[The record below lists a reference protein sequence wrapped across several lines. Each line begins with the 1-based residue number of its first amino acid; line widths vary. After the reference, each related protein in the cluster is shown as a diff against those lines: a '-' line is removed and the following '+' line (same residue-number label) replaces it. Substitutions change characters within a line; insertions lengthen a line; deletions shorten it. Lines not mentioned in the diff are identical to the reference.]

1 MKKSHSS
8 FSDRCAAYLMCAV
21 GVVLLSVSL
30 YLPPQGEIDSSVL
43 VAFGELLTFSGALL
57 GITYIRPQQK

>member
-8 FSDRCAAYLMCAV
+8 TDKCAAYLMCVA
-21 GVVLLSVSL
+21 GMVLLGVSMA
-30 YLPPQGEIDSSVL
+30 LPPQGVIDSSVL

-57 GITYIRPQQK
+57 GIAYIRPPK